1 MAMGQDVI
9 NNSIQHY
16 RLILRAIFDQEPLI
30 VQTSKGTE
38 TSSLAGIVHLTPTS
52 LCLQCSI
59 IVPEEERN
67 KHASKKQHRFCG
79 LLAALHENI

>member
-1 MAMGQDVI
+1 MAMGQEVI

-16 RLILRAIFDQEPLI
+16 KLILRAIFDHEPLV
-30 VQTSKGTE
+30 VQTSKGTD
-38 TSSLAGIVHLTPTS
+38 TSAVAGTVHLTSTS

-79 LLAALHENI
+79 SCPCP